1 MILCCL
7 RRGPPQNYINGREFM
22 SNYYN
27 TGDILRAYDIK
38 PTKSL
43 GQNFLNDL
51 NVVRNIVDCGEL
63 SKDEAVIEVGPGLG
77 VMTSMLSEEAGLVV
91 AVEIDQHLMPVL
103 EPLAL
108 SRGNIKIINKDILSL
123 DINRDIIESIIKP
136 AGFTKV
142 KVVANLPYYIT
153 TPIAMKFLE
162 ENVSGLEK
170 LVFMVQK
177 EVADRMTA
185 GPGGKEYGALSV
197 AVGYFAEGK
206 TEFKVPPSCFSPRPA
221 VDSAVVSLNVRKEPP
236 FELSDKDFFFKVV
249 KAAFGQRRKTLAN
262 AISNANYLGASR
274 EDVYAILEKMGKDS
288 LIRGETLK
296 PEEFA
301 VLANLLFENKNK

>member
-1 MILCCL
+1 
-7 RRGPPQNYINGREFM
+7 M
-22 SNYYN
+22 SNYFS

-51 NVVRNIVDCGEL
+51 EVVREIVSIAEL
-63 SKDEAVIEVGPGLG
+63 TKDDAVIEIGPGLG
-77 VMTSMLSEEAGLVV
+77 VMTSMLSAEAGFVV
-91 AVEIDQHLMPVL
+91 AVEIDTKLLKVL
-103 EPLAL
+103 EPLRLAK
-108 SRGNIKIINKDILSL
+108 GNIEIINSDILKL
-123 DINRDIIESIIKP
+123 DIKKDIIEKYIEP
-136 AGFTKV
+136 NGFKNV

-162 ENVSGLEK
+162 ENVPNLDT

-206 TEFKVPPSCFSPRPA
+206 TAFKVPPSAFTPRPN
-221 VDSAVVSLNVRKEPP
+221 VDSAVVRLKVRKTPP
-236 FELSDKDFFFKVV
+236 FELVDKEYFFKTV
-249 KAAFGQRRKTLAN
+249 KASFAQRRKMLTNSLAN
-262 AISNANYLGASR
+262 APYLGVDRDA
-274 EDVYAILEKMGKDS
+274 VCNALEKMEKS
-288 LIRGETLK
+288 STIRGEVLTPAEFGELSNILIQSSTLK
-296 PEEFA
+296 Q
-301 VLANLLFENKNK
+301 

>member
-1 MILCCL
+1 
-7 RRGPPQNYINGREFM
+7 M

-123 DINRDIIESIIKP
+123 DINRDIIEAIIKP

-162 ENVSGLEK
+162 ENVQGLTD

-206 TEFKVPPSCFSPRPA
+206 TAFKVPPSAFSPRPS
-221 VDSAVVSLNVRKEPP
+221 VDSAVVSLKVRTEPP
-236 FELSDKDFFFKVV
+236 FELSDKAYFFKVV

-262 AISNANYLGASR
+262 ALSNAPYIGVSR
-274 EDVYAILEKMGKDS
+274 ERVYEILEKMGKDS
-288 LIRGETLK
+288 MIRGETLK
-296 PEEFA
+296 PEEFG
-301 VLANLLFENKNK
+301 LLSNLLYEIKTSK

>member
-1 MILCCL
+1 
-7 RRGPPQNYINGREFM
+7 M
-22 SNYYN
+22 SNYHN
-27 TGDILRAYDIK
+27 TGDILRAYDIR

-51 NVVRNIVDCGEL
+51 NVVRDIVYTAGV

-77 VMTSMLSEEAGLVV
+77 VMTSMLAEEAGLVI
-91 AVEIDQHLMPVL
+91 AVEIDERLMPVL
-103 EPLAL
+103 EPLAV

-123 DINRDIIESIIKP
+123 DINRDIIDAYIKP

-162 ENVSGLEK
+162 ENVEGLES

-177 EVADRMTA
+177 EVADRMAA

-197 AVGYFAEGK
+197 AVGYFAECK
-206 TEFKVPPSCFSPRPA
+206 TAFKVPPSAFSPRPS
-221 VDSAVVSLNVRKEPP
+221 VDSAVVSLKVRKTPP
-236 FELSDKDFFFKVV
+236 FELTDKAYFFKVV
-249 KAAFGQRRKTLAN
+249 KASFAQRRKTLAN
-262 AISNANYLGASR
+262 AIANAPYIGASR
-274 EDVYAILEKMGKDS
+274 EQVYDILAEMGKDS
-288 LIRGETLK
+288 MIRGETLR

-301 VLANLLFENKNK
+301 VLSNLLLKI

>member
-1 MILCCL
+1 
-7 RRGPPQNYINGREFM
+7 M
-22 SNYYN
+22 SGNFYN
-27 TGDILRAYDIK
+27 TGDVLRAYDIR

-51 NVVRNIVDCGEL
+51 SVVRDIVESAEL

-77 VMTSMLSEEAGLVV
+77 VMTAMLSEEAGLVV
-91 AVEIDQHLMPVL
+91 AIEIDKRLMPVL

-108 SRGNIKIINKDILSL
+108 SRGNIKIINQDILSL
-123 DINRDIIESIIKP
+123 DINRDIIEKHIKP
-136 AGFTKV
+136 AGYSKV

-162 ENVSGLEK
+162 ENVEGLDS

-206 TEFKVPPSCFSPRPA
+206 TVFKVPPSAFSPRPA
-221 VDSAVVSLNVRKEPP
+221 VDSAVVSLKVRKEPP
-236 FELSDKDFFFKVV
+236 FKLLDKAYFFKVV

-262 AISNANYLGASR
+262 ALSNAPYIGASR
-274 EDVYAILEKMGKDS
+274 ENVYGVLEAMGKDS
-288 LIRGETLK
+288 MIRGETLT
-296 PEEFA
+296 PAEFA
-301 VLANLLFENKNK
+301 ELSNRLIEIRKQ